1 MGVISNILGK
11 VGYLPAQEVRQS
23 LQTMQAEVTE
33 LRSNLTNPE
42 QWLSDF
48 FTGGMT
54 AGVAVNKET
63 ALTISAVYACNRIL
77 SSSIASLSL
86 GLYRQLPNGDIEP
99 VTDIPEYDIVCSEP
113 NSLYNKYTFDS
124 TTMFHEGLHGN
135 AYTKLYFGRGGRIAK
150 MEIMKPDCVQIYYNE
165 GSLYYIYDNPYS
177 NKRETLADW
186 EVLHFKGISDDG
198 LIGKSPL
205 QVAKSTFA
213 MGIASNKYAESMY
226 KNGGYMKG
234 VVTGPDKLKSEQ
246 ITELRRSFM
255 SVMQDYENTASVAVL
270 GGGMDYKQ
278 ISLSPRDVEF
288 IAASKLTVHD
298 VCRYYGIPPHMVA
311 EMDRATFSNIEHQSI
326 ELVMHTLRPIVKKR
340 EGELNRRILRK
351 SDKATLF
358 YRYNIDSLLRGDSA
372 ARASFITSMLQ
383 NGVFNIDEAR
393 KFENMNQLPEGIGK
407 AHYRPLNMVEVGK
420 EPDPTL
426 LNNDP
431 AVNGQQNTDNGTP
444 QAAK

>member
-33 LRSNLTNPE
+33 LRSSLTNPE

-150 MEIMKPDCVQIYYNE
+150 MEIMKPDCVQIFYNE
-165 GSLYYIYDNPYS
+165 GTIYYIYDNPYS

-372 ARASFITSMLQ
+372 ARAAFITSMLQ